1 MIHNDVLNQLQLLI
15 KTSAPP
21 LIEVAQSPLEEAQ
34 WVPGQRL
41 TATVLASMPNG
52 RFQVLVGDMALD
64 MNLPRNTQPGEQV
77 ELTFISS
84 QPRLTFALTRDLLAA
99 AGSNLPADAK
109 PRVTLSDSVRYLGAL
124 LQKISDQAESQAA
137 PVSKAAPLLSTA
149 PTDIK
154 EFAASLRNTLS
165 QSGLFYESHQAQW
178 VAGERKLADLLQEPQ
193 GRLSTASL
201 TNAGLTTASLTN
213 AGLTNADMTRP
224 TLPVAGSGTSP
235 TIPLSA
241 NSLPPP
247 GQSAATEP
255 ELEISPRILQP
266 DKVLMN
272 PGPASMPGSNPGIS
286 PNSPQLEKALSA
298 YAQIAMVRANSA
310 NPSAILPPDAAHP
323 ARPNQAEAADSGF
336 RATPNAQQAGQ
347 APSAPQATAPE
358 PGAKIPAM
366 SLQNEGSLMQGAS
379 RLPVHT
385 ETVSLVQQQLQ
396 TLDSR
401 QLVWQG
407 QVWQGQMMEWR
418 VEERGAREGG
428 AGEVEMPHWQT
439 SLRLQ
444 LPKLGDVQ
452 ATLAFTP
459 QGLRIDL
466 KASDSETAE
475 TMRGAQGK
483 LRNSMEASGLNVLA
497 MSVERH
503 EKI

>member
-77 ELTFISS
+77 ELTFIST

-99 AGSNLPADAK
+99 VGSNLPADAK

-137 PVSKAAPLLSTA
+137 PVSKSAPLLSAA
-149 PTDIK
+149 PADIK

-178 VAGERKLADLLQEPQ
+178 VAGERKLTDLLQEPQ
-193 GRLSTASL
+193 GRLSTTS
-201 TNAGLTTASLTN
+201 LTTA
-213 AGLTNADMTRP
+213 GITRP
-224 TLPVAGSGTSP
+224 TPPVASPGTSP
-235 TIPLSA
+235 AIPLSA
-241 NSLPPP
+241 NGLPPP
-247 GQSAATEP
+247 SLLTTTEP
-255 ELEISPRILQP
+255 ELEIAPGTLQP
-266 DKVLMN
+266 DKALMN

-310 NPSAILPPDAAHP
+310 TPSAILPPDAHP
-323 ARPNQAEAADSGF
+323 VRPNLAEAADSGY
-336 RATPNAQQAGQ
+336 RVPQNTQQAGQ
-347 APSAPQATAPE
+347 VLSAPQATAPE
-358 PGAKIPAM
+358 LGAKIPAM
-366 SLQNEGSLMQGAS
+366 SLQNEGALMQGAS

-418 VEERGAREGG
+418 VEERGSREGG
-428 AGEVEMPHWQT
+428 AGEVEIPHWQT

-466 KASDSETAE
+466 KASDSGTAE
-475 TMRGAQGK
+475 TMRGAQDK

-503 EKI
+503 EKV